1 MAHIFISYSHQ
12 DESWKNRLVKQLGV
26 LAAEGLETWNDR
38 RIAAGDD
45 WLPEIERAIA
55 SCDLAL
61 LLISANF
68 LTSKFILGQEVP
80 VLLQRRQEQGLRVIP
95 VILSPCQWQRI
106 SWLKVI
112 QARPKDGKPLSGM
125 TKHNADDA
133 LSALAGEIHDLL
145 FPRSLDAPPFSQP
158 SGPLRSP
165 RPTGEG
171 PGVRVHTNTQ
181 EPSIDL
187 THLPKGADHFLGRVE
202 ELAWLDAAWKDPQAR
217 LVELIA
223 PGGTGKTAL
232 VKRWLDRLGQ
242 DGWRGAQRV
251 YAWSFYSQGTGADR
265 QASDDHFLGEALAWF
280 GVKYDTS
287 LSPWDKGRKLAE
299 VVAATRALLVLDG
312 VEPLQ
317 YPPGPLAGELR
328 ATGLKALLTQL
339 ASAGQSG
346 RCLLTSREQ
355 LTDLDEYARSAEHP
369 VGGVLRRDLGNLTP
383 NDGAH
388 LLHALG
394 VCEAGAATIE
404 RDDAELKAA
413 SRAVRGHALTL
424 SLLGRYL
431 ALGFG
436 GDIRRRDQVNFR
448 EADAETQNGHAFRL
462 MAAYETWF
470 KREGEQGA
478 RELAA
483 LRLLGFFDRP
493 ASPESLAALRAA
505 PLIPGLTESL
515 VDLRPAQWRI
525 TLKRLEDCGLIY
537 PSLDPHPGPLP
548 AGEGASLDAH
558 PLIRQYLAD
567 SLRKHQPEAW
577 REGHRRLY
585 EQLKASVP
593 HRPEGLAALQPL
605 YQAVAHGCW
614 AGLYQETCNEVYKDR
629 ILRGAEHD
637 GYYSSKKLG
646 AFGADLG
653 AVACFFVEPWRRLT
667 PSLSEDDQA
676 WLLAVA
682 AFNLRALSRLDE
694 ALEPM
699 WAGAEMR
706 VKQEDWTNAAI
717 GYSNLSELQL
727 ILGRVIGVVDDAGQ
741 AVAHADRSGDAFM
754 RVYSRTTL
762 ADARHQRGELETAEV
777 RFVEAE
783 ALQAEDQPEHPLL
796 YSLQGFRYG
805 DLLLARV
812 ERAAWRGPVGDEA
825 LLRRCGEV
833 AERTRGTQRAWRE
846 ICPHKPSLLN
856 IALGQLT
863 LARCALYGARLRG
876 EAPTTARVE
885 AERAVADLR
894 ASGSQHHLPRGLLTR
909 AWLRHCLGDTAGA
922 EADLQEVEQIAKR
935 GQMRLHLA
943 DCHLTRARL
952 FRDRDELAK
961 ARALIEE
968 CEYWRRLPELE
979 DAEAAL
985 NLSS

>member
-1 MAHIFISYSHQ
+1 MLLRFDH
-12 DESWKNRLVKQLGV
+12 
-26 LAAEGLETWNDR
+26 AEIPGLFPSVD
-38 RIAAGDD
+38 GFS
-45 WLPEIERAIA
+45 EIGARTPSEIA
-55 SCDLAL
+55 S
-61 LLISANF
+61 LI
-68 LTSKFILGQEVP
+68 L
-80 VLLQRRQEQGLRVIP
+80 RRMGWNPTPIDAV
-95 VILSPCQWQRI
+95 
-106 SWLKVI
+106 
-112 QARPKDGKPLSGM
+112 KPSV
-125 TKHNADDA
+125 D
-133 LSALAGEIHDLL
+133 I
-145 FPRSLDAPPFSQP
+145 
-158 SGPLRSP
+158 
-165 RPTGEG
+165 
-171 PGVRVHTNTQ
+171 
-181 EPSIDL
+181 

-217 LVELIA
+217 IVELIA

-242 DGWRGAQRV
+242 DRWRGAQRV
-251 YAWSFYSQGTGADR
+251 YGWSFYSQGTGADR

-280 GVKYDTS
+280 GVRYEPS
-287 LSPWDKGRKLAE
+287 LSPWDKGLQLAKA
-299 VVAATRALLVLDG
+299 VAATRALLVLDG

-328 ATGLKALLTQL
+328 AAGLKALLTQL
-339 ASAGQSG
+339 ASFGQSG
-346 RCLLTSREQ
+346 RCLITSRER
-355 LTDLDEYARSAEHP
+355 LTDLDEYARSAEHS
-369 VGGVLRRDLGNLTP
+369 VGGVLWRDLGNLTEE
-383 NDGAH
+383 DGAH
-388 LLHALG
+388 LLHKLG
-394 VCEAGAATIE
+394 VRQAGAAAIE

-470 KREGEQGA
+470 KREGEKGA

-483 LRLLGFFDRP
+483 LR
-493 ASPESLAALRAA
+493 ASP
-505 PLIPGLTESL
+505 PIPGLTESL
-515 VDLRPAQWRI
+515 MDLSDRQWRI

-537 PSLDPHPGPLP
+537 PSLDPHPSPLP

-558 PLIRQYLAD
+558 PLIRHYLAD
-567 SLRKHQPEAW
+567 SLRQHQPDAW

-585 EQLKASVP
+585 EYLKASVP

-614 AGLYQETCNEVYKDR
+614 AGLYQEALAEVYRDR
-629 ILRGAEHD
+629 ILRGTGDD
-637 GYYSSKKLG
+637 GFYSWKKLG
-646 AFGADLG
+646 AFGANLG
-653 AVACFFVEPWRRLT
+653 AMACFFVEPWRHLA
-667 PSLSEDDQA
+667 PSLSEADQA
-676 WLLAVA
+676 WLLNETALQ
-682 AFNLRALSRLDE
+682 LRALSRLDE

-699 WAGAEMR
+699 RAGAEMAL
-706 VKQEDWTNAAI
+706 KQGNWRNAAQ
-717 GYSNLSELQL
+717 GYGNLSELQL
-727 ILGRVIGVVDDAGQ
+727 SLGRVVGALDDAGQ
-741 AVAHADRSGDAFM
+741 AVAHADRSGDAFQRM
-754 RVYSRTTL
+754 SKRTTL
-762 ADARHQRGELETAEV
+762 ADALHQHGELETSEA

-783 ALQAEDQPEHPLL
+783 ALQSESQPEYPRL
-796 YSLQGFRYG
+796 YSLRGFRYG
-805 DLLLARV
+805 DLLLAGA
-812 ERAAWRGPVGDEA
+812 ERAAWRGPVEDET
-825 LLRRCGEV
+825 LLRRYGEV
-833 AERTRGTQRAWRE
+833 AERAVRTLPIAEMNRW
-846 ICPHKPSLLN
+846 ILDISLDH
-856 IALGQLT
+856 LT

-876 EAPTTARVE
+876 ESPAAARAE
-885 AERAVADLR
+885 AERALAGLR
-894 ASGSQHHLPRGLLTR
+894 ASGNQDDLPRGLLTR
-909 AWLRHCLGDTAGA
+909 AWLRHRLGDTTGA

-961 ARALIEE
+961 ARALIEQ